1 MSKRHIVRRNK
12 VSKWFVITR
21 TILYAWHTHVNACK
35 DTDEDNHDATVLSRH
50 NRARR
55 RALSP
60 AASRNSV
67 LLSSQLS
74 CLGTLS
80 YGAAEFTEA
89 LFEILFAVRSIDLND
104 ADGYGLASNDKAMHT
119 CILPNRSTG
128 FSFEPLTDTFSTRF
142 GVLTLPLKILTSRA
156 LG

>member
-1 MSKRHIVRRNK
+1 M
-12 VSKWFVITR
+12 
-21 TILYAWHTHVNACK
+21 NACK
-35 DTDEDNHDATVLSRH
+35 DTDEDDDDAMVLSRH

-80 YGAAEFTEA
+80 YGAADFTEV

-104 ADGYGLASNDKAMHT
+104 ADGYGMAPSLAQNA
-119 CILPNRSTG
+119 P
-128 FSFEPLTDTFSTRF
+128 EA
-142 GVLTLPLKILTSRA
+142 SRKSR
-156 LG
+156 LLQGIIF